1 MRKHIVTLLTVGALN
16 WAMPAFSGEIHEASA
31 SGDLERVQALLKASP
46 TLVSSRDTNGMTA
59 LHCAVSR
66 GHSDMT
72 KLLLAN
78 KADVNAKANGDGG
91 GTALHMAV
99 GGGRK
104 DIAALLLAD
113 KADVNAGD
121 KRGHTPLGIAAV
133 TGKKDIAQLL
143 LAFDADINA
152 KDGSGWT
159 ALHTA
164 VSFKRDSVAEL
175 LRQQGGHD

>member
-1 MRKHIVTLLTVGALN
+1 
-16 WAMPAFSGEIHEASA
+16 
-31 SGDLERVQALLKASP
+31 
-46 TLVSSRDTNGMTA
+46 
-59 LHCAVSR
+59 
-66 GHSDMT
+66 
-72 KLLLAN
+72 
-78 KADVNAKANGDGG
+78 
-91 GTALHMAV
+91 MAV
-99 GGGRK
+99 GGGKK

-121 KRGHTPLGIAAV
+121 KKGHTPLGIAAV
-133 TGKKDIAQLL
+133 TGKKDMALLL
-143 LAFDADINA
+143 LAFDEDVNA